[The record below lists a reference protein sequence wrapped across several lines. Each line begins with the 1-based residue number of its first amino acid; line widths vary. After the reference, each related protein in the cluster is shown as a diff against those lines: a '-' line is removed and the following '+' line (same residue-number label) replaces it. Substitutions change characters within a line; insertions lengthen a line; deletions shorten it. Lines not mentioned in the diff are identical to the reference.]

1 MAGAELA
8 RSATEQPHVDM
19 DHKHR
24 IATER
29 SLADGHMLDS
39 EIVLRKDPAGEGME
53 KAGKVHSFRI
63 AKQKAA
69 KAAAAKKAPTKKGPK
84 NPMIFTCEELGS
96 LIAEHMQICL
106 ERPMPQCGYEGHL
119 IADSIFKELHMK
131 IYRDKIKLKP
141 EIQDG
146 TAYEDLDCI
155 RD

>member
-1 MAGAELA
+1 MEKAPVPLERRVAVTELV
-8 RSATEQPHVDM
+8 SAQVRLHQMVAP
-19 DHKHR
+19 
-24 IATER
+24 
-29 SLADGHMLDS
+29 MLTRQ
-39 EIVLRKDPAGEGME
+39 EPAGEGME

-84 NPMIFTCEELGS
+84 KPMIFTCEELGS

>member
-1 MAGAELA
+1 MEKARVLCVDGVPLERRVAVTELV
-8 RSATEQPHVDM
+8 SAQVRLHQMVAP
-19 DHKHR
+19 
-24 IATER
+24 
-29 SLADGHMLDS
+29 MLT
-39 EIVLRKDPAGEGME
+39 RQKPAGEGME

-84 NPMIFTCEELGS
+84 KPKMTFTCEELGS

-131 IYRDKIKLKP
+131 IYKDKIKLKP
-141 EIQDG
+141 EIPD
-146 TAYEDLDCI
+146 
-155 RD
+155 